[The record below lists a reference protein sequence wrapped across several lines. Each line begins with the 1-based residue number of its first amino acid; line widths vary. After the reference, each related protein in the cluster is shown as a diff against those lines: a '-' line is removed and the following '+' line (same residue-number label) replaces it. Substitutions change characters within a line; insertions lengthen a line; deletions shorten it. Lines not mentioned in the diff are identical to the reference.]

1 MFSTKFY
8 GFGNSQAKDSTLKGR
23 VASRKTLPLLQC
35 EEEFLVLNR
44 ISLDW
49 LRDQAALWQF
59 GEFEMMLTRN
69 QPTHVKYLI
78 IM

>member
-1 MFSTKFY
+1 MVL
-8 GFGNSQAKDSTLKGR
+8 GNSELRTLPLR
-23 VASRKTLPLLQC
+23 PVSSLPLLQC

-69 QPTHVKYLI
+69 QPTHVKY
-78 IM
+78 

>member
-1 MFSTKFY
+1 MVSGISKLR
-8 GFGNSQAKDSTLKGR
+8 TLLLR
-23 VASRKTLPLLQC
+23 VGWPVESTLPLLQC

-69 QPTHVKYLI
+69 QPTHVKY
-78 IM
+78 